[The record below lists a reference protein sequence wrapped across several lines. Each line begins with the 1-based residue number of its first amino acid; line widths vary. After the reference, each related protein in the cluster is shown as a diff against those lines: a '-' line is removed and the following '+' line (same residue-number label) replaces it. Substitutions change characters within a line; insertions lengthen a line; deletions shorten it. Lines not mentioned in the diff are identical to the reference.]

1 MSRGVSTVKELWT
14 EWHDGI
20 ANQPSIQH
28 LENTYGTKWR
38 QSSKEAKFYSRT
50 LCVINYVHTLVSG
63 GLTTEAAL
71 ERADM
76 ERGRRS
82 IDALSKYIRSVK
94 TK

>member
-1 MSRGVSTVKELWT
+1 MGRGGSSVKELWA

-38 QSSKEAKFYSRT
+38 QSSNEAKFYSRR
-50 LCVINYVHTLVSG
+50 LCVINYVHTLVSS
-63 GLTTEAAL
+63 GLTTDATL
-71 ERADM
+71 ERADI

-82 IDALSKYIRSVK
+82 IDALSKYLRSVK
-94 TK
+94 TN